1 MVTSN
6 CNDAYSKKNLQRKFI
21 YLFIYLFVFT
31 GENLAVVVDCEAC
44 EQEGASPTQNVNREK
59 NALQNRYPS
68 SQEIVNLIAEKY
80 IQTID
85 PSNPEGLNGF
95 LEYME
100 KVRQTIVI
108 DVKKGSLIITVQ
120 CSSLHILDE
129 LWEDYCTGHLKEVAQ
144 RCLVTEDILKELGV
158 DAVQLTVTINEE
170 EYRAYRKYLLGHEG
184 GYKK

>member
-1 MVTSN
+1 M
-6 CNDAYSKKNLQRKFI
+6 
-21 YLFIYLFVFT
+21 FIYLFVFT
-31 GENLAVVVDCEAC
+31 GENLDVLVDCEAC
-44 EQEGASPTQNVNREK
+44 EQEGASPTKNVNREE
-59 NALQNRYPS
+59 NAVQKRYPS

-144 RCLVTEDILKELGV
+144 RYLVTEDILKELGV

-170 EYRAYRKYLLGHEG
+170 EYKAYRKYLLGHEG
-184 GYKK
+184 G

>member
-1 MVTSN
+1 MLTVRKI
-6 CNDAYSKKNLQRKFI
+6 CSKSLFI

-31 GENLAVVVDCEAC
+31 GKNLDVTVNCEGC
-44 EQEGASPTQNVNREK
+44 EQEGASPTQNGNREENGVQK
-59 NALQNRYPS
+59 KYPS

-85 PSNPEGLNGF
+85 LSNPEGLNGF

-144 RCLVTEDILKELGV
+144 RFLVTDDVLKELGV

-184 GYKK
+184 GYEK

>member
-1 MVTSN
+1 M
-6 CNDAYSKKNLQRKFI
+6 
-21 YLFIYLFVFT
+21 
-31 GENLAVVVDCEAC
+31 
-44 EQEGASPTQNVNREK
+44 
-59 NALQNRYPS
+59 
-68 SQEIVNLIAEKY
+68 NLIAEKY

-85 PSNPEGLNGF
+85 PSNPEGLNAF

-120 CSSLHILDE
+120 CRSLRILDE

-144 RCLVTEDILKELGV
+144 RCLVTEGVLKELGV
-158 DAVQLTVTINEE
+158 EAVQLTVTINEE

-184 GYKK
+184 GYEK